1 MEEAEV
7 VKEETLVATVTGL
20 EANVMANA
28 PPDILAPLDSEIVST
43 ELSVTEVLPVMLL
56 LSVILLLP
64 VAVDSTIVG
73 TEKLALVVILPA
85 VV

>member
-1 MEEAEV
+1 M
-7 VKEETLVATVTGL
+7 VKDVTLVARVTGP
-20 EANVMANA
+20 EAKVRASA

>member
-1 MEEAEV
+1 
-7 VKEETLVATVTGL
+7 
-20 EANVMANA
+20 MANA